1 MSYPVPRHPWWV
13 VARRE
18 MMVRLTDKSFWI
30 STILVVV
37 IIAGSF
43 AASFLFASSQ
53 DSVTVGITD
62 DEGAQVVAIASQ
74 SSGQP
79 IRTETMPAA
88 EFETAIDEG
97 RIDAG
102 LSRTDDGW
110 QLLVEGIET
119 STGALQQAVATH
131 MTSVNAEALGV
142 DPAQLQEGSR
152 VEVRLA
158 GEQLEQDAA
167 IALIT
172 GLVFSVLFYMSA
184 MTYGLQIAQSVAEE
198 KESRIVEILST
209 AIPAR
214 QLLVGKAVGNTLLAL
229 GQLLIFLVIGVVGL
243 AFTEFSQFLPLLAP
257 GIGWFVVFFLAGFA
271 ALSTLWAAAGAMAT
285 RVQDVSNTTTPLLML
300 LMVAFFGGFFARGD
314 IAVVLSYVPV
324 VSSIVMPQRLLAG
337 EASWVDASISLALCL
352 AFMVVAVRFGAVIY
366 RRGLLKTSGMLKL
379 KEVLARD

>member
-1 MSYPVPRHPWWV
+1 MSYPVPRQPWWV

-30 STILVVV
+30 STILVIV

-43 AASFLFASSQ
+43 GASFFFASAQ

-88 EFETAIDEG
+88 EFEDAIEEG

-102 LSRTDDGW
+102 LSRTPDGW
-110 QLLVEGIET
+110 DLVVEGIET

-131 MTSVNAEALGV
+131 MTTVNAEALGV

-167 IALIT
+167 VALIT
-172 GLVFSVLFYMSA
+172 GLVFSILFYMSA

-214 QLLVGKAVGNTLLAL
+214 QLLVGKAVGNTMLAL
-229 GQLLIFLVIGVVGL
+229 GQLLVFIVIGVVGL

-257 GIGWFVVFFLAGFA
+257 GIGWFVVFFLVGFG

-324 VSSIVMPQRLLAG
+324 VSSIVMPQRLLSG
-337 EASWVDASISLALCL
+337 EASWIDASISLALCL
-352 AFMVVAVRFGAVIY
+352 AFMVVAIRFGAMIY